1 MWQKQEK
8 IAVIIKKSYI
18 CGTDEIPK
26 KNRLYWLD
34 TIFYLSGKSQDFAS
48 GNQPEIQGNIIE
60 ENTLGYYSQA
70 FGYNISMMSNHLL
83 YETVASW
90 LGTPYRY
97 SGKSFTGI
105 DCSGFVNMLY
115 NKVFNIPLT
124 GSAAELFNRVNL
136 LKKNDLKEGDLV
148 FFKIRKEE
156 FLMLVFT
163 SEKTNLPM
171 PAHIM
176 ALLSAI

>member
-1 MWQKQEK
+1 MKYL
-8 IAVIIKKSYI
+8 KKTGFI
-18 CGTDEIPK
+18 GLI
-26 KNRLYWLD
+26 LF
-34 TIFYLSGKSQDFAS
+34 FYLSGKSQDFAS

-148 FFKIRKEE
+148 FFKIRKRRISHVGIYLGENK
-156 FLMLVFT
+156 F
-163 SEKTNLPM
+163 
-171 PAHIM
+171 AHASTHNGVIISD
-176 ALLSAI
+176 LNEPYYKKYFVKGGKVKSTF